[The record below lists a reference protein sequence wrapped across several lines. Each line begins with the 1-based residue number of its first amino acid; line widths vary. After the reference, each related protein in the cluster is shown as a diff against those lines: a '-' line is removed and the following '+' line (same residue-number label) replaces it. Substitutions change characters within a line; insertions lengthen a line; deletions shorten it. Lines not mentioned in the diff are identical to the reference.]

1 MVLPSRLEELA
12 LAPTPRAATALLSQA
27 WLWVRTAQ
35 ESSVVTHLSGHAVSL
50 RLKILFNKEVKNPRM
65 QCWTHSQEVIQY
77 ECYHWDRFQ
86 YVNQPGEVFI

>member
-1 MVLPSRLEELA
+1 M
-12 LAPTPRAATALLSQA
+12 PRAAASLLSQA
-27 WLWVRTAQ
+27 QLWGRAAQ
-35 ESSVVTHLSGHAVSL
+35 EWSTATHWSGHAVSL

-65 QCWTHSQEVIQY
+65 QCWTYSQEVIQY